1 MKIYNTLIVDI
12 ESGRIL
18 HEDAFDYDGPVA
30 MCSGGG
36 SAPPPQLP
44 TKEERELQKMQLQML
59 QDQRAWQKE
68 FEPFMLESMGYERG
82 EDGALRKI
90 DRVLPED
97 LLMRKNL
104 ALSGYDEQGNRLT
117 EEQMLEHMT
126 DIERQQY
133 MTQKATLQRQQD
145 ALEGKLEVSPALE
158 RAMSNEEQQA
168 QEVLARKLGKDWAMS
183 TSGQSLMK
191 NIQEKNNLIREEA
204 RRGMITDLEGVNASK
219 ANISSGSQ
227 TNNLNL
233 AGTFQNAANTNINR
247 MMGYT
252 QSQTAGWENMMDMT
266 NKLAGE
272 RANLQNWQQA
282 NYQNQANQRSANIGM
297 GVTAGVGVATI
308 AVTAAV

>member
-1 MKIYNTLIVDI
+1 MKIYNTIIIDI
-12 ESGRIL
+12 ESGRTL
-18 HEDAFDYDGPVA
+18 HEDAFEYSGPVA
-30 MCSGGG
+30 MCGGGG
-36 SAPPPQLP
+36 SAPPPPLP
-44 TKEERELQKMQLQML
+44 TKEERELQRMQLKMLKEQM
-59 QDQRAWQKE
+59 AWQKE

-82 EDGALRKI
+82 EDGQLKKL

-104 ALSGYDEQGNRLT
+104 AMSGYDEKGNKLT

-126 DIERQQY
+126 DMERQQY

-158 RAMSNEEQQA
+158 RALTNEEQQA
-168 QEVLARKLGKDWAMS
+168 QEVLARKLGKDWALS

-219 ANISSGSQ
+219 ANIATG
-227 TNNLNL
+227 NAAGNLNL
-233 AGTFQNAANTNINR
+233 AGTFQNTDNMKMQR
-247 MMGYT
+247 MMGFAG
-252 QSQTAGWENMMDMT
+252 SQTQGWDQMMDMA

-272 RANLQNWQQA
+272 RANISNWQQA
-282 NYQNQANQRSANIGM
+282 NYQNKANQRNANIGM
-297 GVTAGVGVATI
+297 GVSAGVGVATL